1 MDTYSVTVN
10 GVTYDVKVEKKE
22 SSNAGKSAAAPAARP
37 VNTSAPAPKNE
48 APAGV
53 DGIKITAGAAGKI
66 WKIVAKEGQS
76 VKLGAPV
83 VILEAMKMEIPVVA
97 PQDGVI
103 SQIFAAEGDPVEA
116 GDLLATMN

>member
-10 GVTYDVKVEKKE
+10 GVTYDVQVEKKGGASVGQSTSPGVAKPVSV
-22 SSNAGKSAAAPAARP
+22 SSPKPAAASPA
-37 VNTSAPAPKNE
+37 VE
-48 APAGV
+48 
-53 DGIKITAGAAGKI
+53 GIKITAGAAGKI
-66 WKIVAKEGQS
+66 WKIVAKEGQAI
-76 VKLGAPV
+76 KLGAPV

-103 SQIFAAEGDPVEA
+103 SQIFCSEGDPVEA